1 MENNNASNIEL
12 SVIAP
17 MYNEEKIIQESIKKV
32 LSAMEQLTIKWEVIF
47 VNDGSTDKTLQIAEE
62 ATKDHKYA
70 RVISYNKN
78 RGRGYALRTG
88 FNHSKGKYVITTE
101 SDMTWG
107 ETVIDRLYTE
117 LKNSRAEVVIASP
130 YAEGG
135 TLENVPLKR
144 AFLSRLGNQ
153 ILKRT
158 IPGKITMLSGMT
170 RGYVGDF
177 IRNVPLEQN
186 GKEIHLEIVSKASML
201 NADFSEIP
209 VTLRWE
215 PPSKDKPKRKS
226 KFKSGRLIVSHL
238 LFGFNEAPIMLFGTI
253 GGMSMLSGLTTG
265 LYLSY
270 LYFIRGE
277 VIGDRVALI
286 LTTMFLILT
295 GLSAFLFCFLS
306 YQIKFL
312 RQELFKL
319 QVKKP

>member
-78 RGRGYALRTG
+78 RGRGYALQTG
-88 FNHSKGKYVITTE
+88 FNHSKGRYIVTTE
-101 SDMTWG
+101 SDVSYG
-107 ETVIDRLYTE
+107 EDIIRRLYEE
-117 LKNSRAEVVIASP
+117 LQASQADVVIASP
-130 YAEGG
+130 YAKEGA
-135 TLENVPLKR
+135 LENVPFKR
-144 AFLSRLGNQ
+144 ALLSWLGNQ

-158 IPGKITMLSGMT
+158 IPQNITTLSGMT

-177 IRNVPLEQN
+177 IRNVPLEQD

-201 NADFSEIP
+201 KAHFSEIP

-215 PPSKDKPKRKS
+215 PPCKNKPKRKS
-226 KFKSGRLIVSHL
+226 KFKAGRLIISHL